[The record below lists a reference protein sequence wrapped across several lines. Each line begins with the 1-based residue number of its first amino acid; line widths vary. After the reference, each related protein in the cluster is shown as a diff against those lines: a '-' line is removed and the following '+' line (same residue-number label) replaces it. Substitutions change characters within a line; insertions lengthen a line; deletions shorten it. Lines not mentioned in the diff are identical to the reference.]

1 MAVDAACGAAI
12 TSADVVARAK
22 LVADTKGIVESIDF
36 PSYVVQGRQS
46 SIKCLVV
53 TRGGPGL
60 EPYRPAC
67 VAMPRS
73 TGTRS
78 TPRPNAITLKP
89 PSARGSMRRT
99 TDARASR

>member
-1 MAVDAACGAAI
+1 MRGTHHKRRC
-12 TSADVVARAK
+12 RAPSK
-22 LVADTKGIVESIDF
+22 LVADAKGIVESIDV
-36 PSYVVQGRQS
+36 PTYVVQGRRS
-46 SIKCLVV
+46 SIKCLIV
-53 TRGGPGL
+53 TRGGAGP

-89 PSARGSMRRT
+89 PSARGSIRRT